1 MDTFLAILSNRFF
14 FGKVNFLGTIE
25 SQKGAKIAVNVFA
38 MLGLG
43 LKVDLKIYISSYKL
57 ICFLIPKAKTPI

>member
-1 MDTFLAILSNRFF
+1 MFWRVTNR
-14 FGKVNFLGTIE
+14 FLGTIE
-25 SQKGAKIAVNVFA
+25 SKKGAKIAVNVFA

-43 LKVDLKIYISSYKL
+43 LKVDLKIYISSNKL